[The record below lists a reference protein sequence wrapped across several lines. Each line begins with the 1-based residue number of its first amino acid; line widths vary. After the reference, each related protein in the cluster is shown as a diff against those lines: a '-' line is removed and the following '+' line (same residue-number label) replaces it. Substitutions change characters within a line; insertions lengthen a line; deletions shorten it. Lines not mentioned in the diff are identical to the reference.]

1 MANRFEIAKRVQEL
15 KIKRER
21 TLSRIEAQ
29 KSKVIIEAV
38 GRDTL
43 IAISK
48 AGPKMKA
55 KLLGGLNL
63 KGFAITDGNNP
74 ISLFNTANGMVGE
87 I

>member
-1 MANRFEIAKRVQEL
+1 
-15 KIKRER
+15 
-21 TLSRIEAQ
+21 
-29 KSKVIIEAV
+29 
-38 GRDTL
+38 
-43 IAISK
+43 
-48 AGPKMKA
+48 MKA